1 MLQRSFR
8 LSDDDLA
15 ALGTIAEHLA
25 TLDKRAPNQTRALAW
40 SIARAMDAIAAT
52 DAASEKIPADIA
64 HELADE
70 AARLKRISDKR
81 RATQIALTRYGYENE
96 GTTKADPAEV
106 AVHHGRTEGR
116 RAE

>member
-1 MLQRSFR
+1 MPQRSFR

-70 AARLKRISDKR
+70 AARLKRISDKWR

-96 GTTKADPAEV
+96 GTTKADPAE
-106 AVHHGRTEGR
+106 TP
-116 RAE
+116 